1 MWQQLGLVLAL
12 AAPGDGP
19 AGRPTEGIEWRRDLA
34 AACAEAKSSRRPLF
48 VVFRC
53 ER

>member
-1 MWQQLGLVLAL
+1 MWQQLGLALAL
-12 AAPGDGP
+12 AAPADGSVNDP
-19 AGRPTEGIEWRRDLA
+19 GEGIEWRSDLA

>member
-1 MWQQLGLVLAL
+1 MWQQIGLAL
-12 AAPGDGP
+12 AL
-19 AGRPTEGIEWRRDLA
+19 AGGTDGIEWRSDLTA
-34 AACAEAKSSRRPLF
+34 AQEEACRSRRPLF